1 MKKIFFLTT
10 IFAILITFLGICY
23 SQSSSTA
30 KITSEKLYSLFKIE
44 KKVMQAVTPEGNIN
58 LPVYVQKR
66 YDDKYISLRDSET
79 EKLFKSLGCSYK
91 IDQKR
96 KKITIDTSEGSREI
110 NDNILKIGKE
120 ETRLSPPPFFTTGH
134 YFIHLKHIPKI
145 IPCFLNRKDN
155 TIYADGLFKGVV
167 HEKVKQKTILKLQS
181 TSSFTATTSVLRNP
195 NRYVVDLN
203 NVSLSEFRRALAK
216 KEIEVPKV
224 GTIKYAL
231 NQSDPGKVRV
241 VIPFGDNT
249 EIQKESSKNKNEYI
263 LSWQQK
269 TTNDTGMNF
278 SLQNVNS
285 VIASGDST
293 KYEVTINVS
302 GSVTYETHRYPDPDN
317 RIVIDIHKSKYLGKK
332 IDFVPNSKLVEEVK
346 AGQFT
351 LTPQPVTRVVVDLK
365 ENYYC
370 AVSASPNKIYVIV
383 TNQKSTVLNNDLD
396 TFGATS
402 YPTKNKVICIDPGHG
417 GYDPGALNSAKG
429 LKEKDLTLKIALKT
443 SEILTQRGWN
453 VVMTRTTDRD
463 VSYYGSTDKEE
474 LGARVNFAKNMKA
487 DVLVSIHLNAASS
500 NSARGV
506 STHWSKTSD
515 KLLGSKI
522 HSLLASRLYTIDRKL
537 TKNDF
542 YLLKN
547 SSMPAVL
554 IETGFIT
561 SSEDVKYLDNSWGQ
575 KKIAESI
582 ADGIEAYFKSK

>member
-1 MKKIFFLTT
+1 M
-10 IFAILITFLGICY
+10 
-23 SQSSSTA
+23 
-30 KITSEKLYSLFKIE
+30 
-44 KKVMQAVTPEGNIN
+44 
-58 LPVYVQKR
+58 
-66 YDDKYISLRDSET
+66 
-79 EKLFKSLGCSYK
+79 
-91 IDQKR
+91 
-96 KKITIDTSEGSREI
+96 
-110 NDNILKIGKE
+110 
-120 ETRLSPPPFFTTGH
+120 
-134 YFIHLKHIPKI
+134 
-145 IPCFLNRKDN
+145 
-155 TIYADGLFKGVV
+155 
-167 HEKVKQKTILKLQS
+167 
-181 TSSFTATTSVLRNP
+181 
-195 NRYVVDLN
+195 
-203 NVSLSEFRRALAK
+203 
-216 KEIEVPKV
+216 
-224 GTIKYAL
+224 
-231 NQSDPGKVRV
+231 
-241 VIPFGDNT
+241 
-249 EIQKESSKNKNEYI
+249 
-263 LSWQQK
+263 
-269 TTNDTGMNF
+269 
-278 SLQNVNS
+278 
-285 VIASGDST
+285 
-293 KYEVTINVS
+293 
-302 GSVTYETHRYPDPDN
+302 
-317 RIVIDIHKSKYLGKK
+317 
-332 IDFVPNSKLVEEVK
+332 
-346 AGQFT
+346 
-351 LTPQPVTRVVVDLK
+351 TPQPVTRVVVDLQ

-383 TNQKSTVLNNDLD
+383 TDQKSTVSENDLD

-417 GYDPGALNSAKG
+417 GYDPGALNNAKG

-561 SSEDVKYLDNSWGQ
+561 SSEDVKYLDNAWGQ

-582 ADGIEAYFKSK
+582 SDGIEAYFKSK